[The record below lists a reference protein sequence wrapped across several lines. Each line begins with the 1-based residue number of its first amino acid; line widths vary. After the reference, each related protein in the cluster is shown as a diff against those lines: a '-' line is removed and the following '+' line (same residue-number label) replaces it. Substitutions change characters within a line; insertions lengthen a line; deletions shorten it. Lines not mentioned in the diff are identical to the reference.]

1 MTMLRNHVVDWALF
15 ITKTGK
21 AFFAKQT
28 LAAVTI
34 PLKHSTY
41 LAEQDDEQM

>member
-1 MTMLRNHVVDWALF
+1 MTTLRKHVVDWALF
-15 ITKTGK
+15 IAKMGK
-21 AFFAKQT
+21 AIFAKQT

-41 LAEQDDEQM
+41 LAEKDHEQM